1 MAVFSED
8 LRMLSVSNKENCSVS
23 GKADLPKQ
31 TVSPQ
36 KYLASPPRHHE
47 EYQYLTLVQ
56 NILDNG
62 VVKDDRTGV
71 GTKSIFGAQMR

>member
-1 MAVFSED
+1 MDD
-8 LRMLSVSNKENCSVS
+8 LKMLSVSNKENCSE
-23 GKADLPKQ
+23 KTDLPKQ
-31 TVSPQ
+31 TLSPQ
-36 KYLASPPRHHE
+36 KHLASPPRHHE

-62 VVKDDRTGV
+62 VAKDDRTGV